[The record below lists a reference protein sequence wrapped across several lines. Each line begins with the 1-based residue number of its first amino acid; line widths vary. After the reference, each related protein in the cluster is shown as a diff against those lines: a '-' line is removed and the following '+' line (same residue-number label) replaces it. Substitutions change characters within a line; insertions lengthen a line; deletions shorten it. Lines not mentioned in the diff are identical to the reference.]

1 MGFYFCSVPTIKTAI
16 IRRISACYIQCKRGK
31 MSNSSRENDESKE
44 GGERARDF
52 LREEIDKDLASGHY
66 TKVVTRFPPEP
77 NAYMTIGNAK
87 AICINFGIAEE
98 YGGQYHLRFDD
109 TNPAREEQEF
119 VDAIKEDIRW
129 LGFDWGEHE
138 YYASDYFPQ
147 LYTWAVELIDKGLA
161 YVDDQSA
168 DEIRENRGTLTE
180 PGTNSPYRERSI
192 AENLDLFARMKNG
205 EFADGS
211 KVLRAKIDMSSA
223 NINLRDPV
231 MYRIL
236 HMAHHRS
243 GSEWC
248 IYPMYDWA
256 HGQSD
261 SIEGIT
267 HSMCSYEFA
276 NNRPLYDWFIEK
288 LGIFPSRQIEFARG
302 NITYTALS
310 KRYIRQM
317 MENGHIQDW
326 DDPRTYTLRGLRR
339 LGCPP
344 EAIRRFWQEVG
355 VAKRDNNIDISLL
368 EYCMRDQLN
377 KTTLRRMAVLRPLKI
392 VIENYPEGESEM
404 LGAVNNP
411 EDESAGKRQVPFSR
425 ELYIEREDFMEE
437 PPKKFFRLSPGKEVR
452 LRYAYFITCT
462 EVIKDES
469 GEITELRCTYDPAT
483 RGGDSPDGRKVKAT
497 LHWVSAPHAAEI
509 EVRLYDRLFK
519 VENPLKVPEG
529 GSFLD
534 YINPDSLE
542 VIAPAYAE
550 PALKEAKAGDSFQFE
565 RIGYFCADSKDH
577 SAEKPVFNR
586 TVTLRDT
593 WARMQKQG

>member
-1 MGFYFCSVPTIKTAI
+1 MSDAKTH
-16 IRRISACYIQCKRGK
+16 
-31 MSNSSRENDESKE
+31 REGSQE
-44 GGERARDF
+44 GTEAARDF
-52 LREEIDKDLASGHY
+52 LREEIDKDLKDGRY
-66 TKVVTRFPPEP
+66 QDVITRFPPEP

-87 AICINFGIAEE
+87 AICINFGIADEM
-98 YGGQYHLRFDD
+98 GGRCHLRFDD

-147 LYTWAVELIDKGLA
+147 LYAWAVQLIEKGLA

-168 DEIRENRGTLTE
+168 EEMRANRGTLTE
-180 PGTNSPYRERSI
+180 PGTNSPYRERTV
-192 AENLDLFARMKNG
+192 AENLDLFERMKNG
-205 EFADGS
+205 EFPDGA
-211 KVLRAKIDMSSA
+211 KVLRAKIDMASA

-231 MYRIL
+231 MYRII
-236 HMAHHRS
+236 HMHHHRS
-243 GSEWC
+243 GDQWC

-261 SIEGIT
+261 SLEGIT

-276 NNRPLYDWFIEK
+276 NNRPLYEWFIEQ

-310 KRYIRQM
+310 KRYIREM
-317 MENGHIQDW
+317 MEQGIIRDW

-344 EAIRRFWQEVG
+344 EAVRRFWREVG
-355 VAKRDNNIDISLL
+355 VAKRDNNIDIALL

-377 KTTLRRMAVLRPLKI
+377 KTALRRMAVLRPLKV
-392 VIENYPEGESEM
+392 VIENYPEGESE
-404 LGAVNNP
+404 LLEAVNNP
-411 EDESAGKRQVPFSR
+411 EDESAGMRQVPFSR
-425 ELYIEREDFMEE
+425 ELYIEREDFMED
-437 PPKKFFRLSPGKEVR
+437 PPRKFFRLAPGREVR

-462 EVIKDES
+462 EVIKDDD
-469 GEITELRCTYDPAT
+469 GEVVELRCTYDPAT

-497 LHWVSAPHAAEI
+497 LHWVSAAHAVPAET
-509 EVRLYDRLFK
+509 RLYDRLFN
-519 VENPLKVPEG
+519 VENPRKFPEG
-529 GSFLD
+529 GSIVD
-534 YINPDSLE
+534 NINPESLE
-542 VIAPAYAE
+542 VVSPIYLE
-550 PALKEAKAGDSFQFE
+550 PALAEAQAGDTYQFE

-577 SAEKPVFNR
+577 TAEQPVFNR

-593 WARMQKQG
+593 WARVQKKNA

>member
-1 MGFYFCSVPTIKTAI
+1 MSDATTD
-16 IRRISACYIQCKRGK
+16 RG
-31 MSNSSRENDESKE
+31 SEQDGTE
-44 GGERARDF
+44 AVRDF
-52 LREEIDKDLASGHY
+52 LREEIDSDLQSGRY
-66 TKVVTRFPPEP
+66 DAVVTRFPPEP

-87 AICINFGIAEE
+87 AICINFGIAAE
-98 YGGQYHLRFDD
+98 YGGRCHLRFDD

-147 LYTWAVELIDKGLA
+147 LYEWAVALIEKGLA

-168 DEIRENRGTLTE
+168 DEIRANRGTLTE
-180 PGTNSPYRERSI
+180 PGTNSPHRERTVE
-192 AENLDLFARMKNG
+192 ENLDLFERMKNG
-205 EFADGS
+205 EFADGA
-211 KVLRAKIDMSSA
+211 KVLRAKIDMASA

-236 HMAHHRS
+236 HMPHHRS
-243 GSEWC
+243 GDQWC

-261 SIEGIT
+261 SLEGIT
-267 HSMCSYEFA
+267 HSLCSYEFA
-276 NNRPLYDWFIEK
+276 NNRPLYEWFIEQ

-310 KRYIRQM
+310 KRYIREM
-317 MENGHIQDW
+317 MERGIISDW

-344 EAIRRFWQEVG
+344 EAVRRFWREVG
-355 VAKRDNNIDISLL
+355 VAKRDNNIDIALL

-377 KTTLRRMAVLRPLKI
+377 RTALRRMAVLRPLKV
-392 VIENYPEGESEM
+392 VIENYPEGESE
-404 LGAVNNP
+404 LLEAVNNP
-411 EDESAGKRQVPFSR
+411 EDERAGTRQVPFSR
-425 ELYIEREDFMEE
+425 ELYIEREDFMED
-437 PPKKFFRLSPGKEVR
+437 PPRKFFRLAPGREVR

-462 EVIKDES
+462 DVIKDEK
-469 GEITELRCTYDPAT
+469 GEVVELRCTYDPAT
-483 RGGDSPDGRKVKAT
+483 RGGDAPDGRKVKAT
-497 LHWVSAPHAAEI
+497 LHWVSAQHAAQA

-519 VENPLKVPEG
+519 VENPRKFPEG
-529 GSFLD
+529 GSIID
-534 YINPDSLE
+534 NVNPDSLE
-542 VIAPAYAE
+542 VISPAYLE
-550 PALKEAKAGDSFQFE
+550 PALAEAAPGDAFQFE
-565 RIGYFCADSKDH
+565 RIGYFCADAKDH
-577 SAEKPVFNR
+577 EREHPVFNR

-593 WARMQKQG
+593 WARVQKQGA